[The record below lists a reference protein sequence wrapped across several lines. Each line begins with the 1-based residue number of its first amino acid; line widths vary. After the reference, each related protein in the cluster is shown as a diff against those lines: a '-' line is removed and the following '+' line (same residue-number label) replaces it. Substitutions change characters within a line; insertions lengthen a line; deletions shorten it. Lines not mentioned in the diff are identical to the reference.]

1 MRWRAMQSSDL
12 ATAFALADQVHVLHP
27 ERREVFDE
35 RWRLYRAGCR
45 VLAAAGDIGGYLLSH
60 PWPLDAA
67 PKLDTLLGALPAA
80 DSLYLHDIAL
90 AERCRGWGHA
100 ATALAFIEQLAR
112 DDGYRWLALIAV
124 NGTERVWSRYGFV
137 HRDTVDTASY
147 GAGAAYMVKR
157 LGGSA
162 GAAA

>member
-1 MRWRAMQSSDL
+1 MHADDL
-12 ATAFALADQVHVLHP
+12 AAAYALGEQVHVLHP
-27 ERREVFDE
+27 ERREVFEE
-35 RWRLYRAGCR
+35 RHRLYAAGCR
-45 VLAAAGDIGGYLLSH
+45 VLAAESDIGGYVLSH

-67 PKLDTLLGALPAA
+67 PKLNTLLGALPAA

-124 NGTERVWSRYGFV
+124 NGTARLWSRHGFV
-137 HRDTVDTASY
+137 RRDGGVDTASY
-147 GAGAAYMVKR
+147 GADAAYMVKP
-157 LGGSA
+157 LGASA
-162 GAAA
+162 GGA